1 MKPYRY
7 DKQQQIEMI
16 NKRTINDGN
25 PDGNPDGNDQVEKED
40 SNDGDGNPDGNPDG
54 NDQVEKED
62 SNDGDGNPD
71 GNPDGNDQVEKEDSN
86 DGDGNPDGNPDG
98 NDQVEKEDSNDGD
111 GNPDGN
117 PDGNDQ
123 VEKEDS
129 NDGDGNP
136 DGNPDGNDQVE
147 KEDPNYGEGNPDGN
161 PDGNDQVEKEDSNYG
176 DGNPDGNPDGNDQVE
191 KEDPNY
197 GDFYDVEHIG
207 DVAVDIIVEVPT
219 FEVKSVLAMEDEK
232 LPQYWS
238 VELTNTST
246 PAYINLA
253 ATFCD
258 SILSSLKLGNP
269 SLSDDAKCTNVTFTP
284 VESSNRLKRE
294 VNATLDQN
302 REQGIQGTANIEIPT
317 PQAKE
322 LTTEA
327 FTNIINSGIE
337 KSDNKTGLK
346 LSNVETKKTVVL
358 KTKTIIKKKKKRT
371 IKEDHIGTIIAIAA
385 VATGILL
392 IVIVIGIIY
401 KYRRRNSA

>member
-1 MKPYRY
+1 M
-7 DKQQQIEMI
+7 
-16 NKRTINDGN
+16 
-25 PDGNPDGNDQVEKED
+25 
-40 SNDGDGNPDGNPDG
+40 
-54 NDQVEKED
+54 
-62 SNDGDGNPD
+62 
-71 GNPDGNDQVEKEDSN
+71 
-86 DGDGNPDGNPDG
+86 
-98 NDQVEKEDSNDGD
+98 
-111 GNPDGN
+111 
-117 PDGNDQ
+117 
-123 VEKEDS
+123 
-129 NDGDGNP
+129 
-136 DGNPDGNDQVE
+136 
-147 KEDPNYGEGNPDGN
+147 
-161 PDGNDQVEKEDSNYG
+161 
-176 DGNPDGNPDGNDQVE
+176 
-191 KEDPNY
+191 
-197 GDFYDVEHIG
+197 
-207 DVAVDIIVEVPT
+207 
-219 FEVKSVLAMEDEK
+219 AMEDEK

-258 SILSSLKLGNP
+258 SFIIDSICECDSRIHSRHMNQFHHLLSTKLVNLLYWALIDLLGKMILSSLKLGNP

-346 LSNVETKKTVVL
+346 LSNVETKK
-358 KTKTIIKKKKKRT
+358 
-371 IKEDHIGTIIAIAA
+371 DHIGTIIAIAA